1 MNKLQISYIKENEVA
16 SNKFMSILK
25 GVGYDVIFS
34 NEEID
39 ENRVGLLIFYKGASK
54 EKMLKEIKWLAK
66 QNERSSIRYLRLFPI
81 FLFDKEEDIEKDIDS
96 YVDAFDDFI
105 SGEFKPYGFVLSKP
119 NKYIVEFNK
128 ILEESYSE

>member
-1 MNKLQISYIKENEVA
+1 MNKLQISYIKENEAV
-16 SNKFMSILK
+16 SNRFISILK
-25 GVGYDVIFS
+25 DNGYDVIFS

-39 ENRVGLLIFYKGASK
+39 ENRVALLIFYKGVSK
-54 EKMLKEIKWLAK
+54 EKMLSQIKWLAK
-66 QNERSSIRYLRLFPI
+66 QNERSSIKYLRLFPI

-105 SGEFKPYGFVLSKP
+105 SGEFKPYGFVLTKP
-119 NKYIVEFNK
+119 DKYIVEFNK

>member
-1 MNKLQISYIKENEVA
+1 MNKLEISYIKENEVA
-16 SNKFMSILK
+16 GNKFMSILK
-25 GVGYDVIFS
+25 EHGYDVIFS
-34 NEEID
+34 NEEIKED
-39 ENRVGLLIFYKGASK
+39 RVALLIFYKGISK
-54 EKMLKEIKWLAK
+54 EKMLDQINWLAK

-81 FLFDKEEDIEKDIDS
+81 FLFDKETDIEKDIDS

-105 SGEFKPYGFVLSKP
+105 SGEFKPYGFVLNEP

>member
-1 MNKLQISYIKENEVA
+1 MNKLQISYIKVNEVA
-16 SNKFMSILK
+16 SNRFISILK
-25 GVGYDVIFS
+25 ENRYDVIFS
-34 NEEID
+34 NEGID
-39 ENRVGLLIFYKGASK
+39 ENRVALLIFYKGVSK
-54 EKMLKEIKWLAK
+54 DKMLEEIKWLAN
-66 QNERSSIRYLRLFPI
+66 QNERTSIKYLRLFPI

-105 SGEFKPYGFVLSKP
+105 SGEFKPYGFVLDKP

>member
-1 MNKLQISYIKENEVA
+1 MNKLQISYIEENEVT
-16 SNKFMSILK
+16 SNRFISILK
-25 GVGYDVIFS
+25 ENGYDIVFS
-34 NEEID
+34 NEEVNED
-39 ENRVGLLIFYKGASK
+39 RVALLIFYKGISK
-54 EKMLKEIKWLAK
+54 DKMLKEIKWLAK
-66 QNERSSIRYLRLFPI
+66 QNERSSIKYLRLFPT